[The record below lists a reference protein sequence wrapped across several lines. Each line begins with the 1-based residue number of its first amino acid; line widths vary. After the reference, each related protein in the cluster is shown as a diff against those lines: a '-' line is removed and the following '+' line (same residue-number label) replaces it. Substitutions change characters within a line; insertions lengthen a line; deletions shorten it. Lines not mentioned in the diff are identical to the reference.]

1 MDGFNENSNEQQAQQ
16 PMGCLHRFSKT
27 IKVVIIGGLI
37 LLLMIPMFMI
47 ENLISER
54 GRTQEEAINEVS
66 EKWSLA
72 QTVTG
77 PYLNIQYPV
86 VTENNGE
93 KKVSIKDLILFP
105 DELLINGQLKTEILK
120 RSLYEVNVY
129 QSELTL
135 KGSFSSE
142 ELIKSR
148 IDMGQLQFDRA
159 AICLNLLFFSS
170 EELIKSRIDMGQL
183 QFDRAAICLNLTD
196 MRGISEQIS
205 ITFGDSVYVFE
216 PGMDNRG
223 IDNTGVHAIADL
235 SELKNNKKLPYEVK
249 IKLKG
254 SQSINFIPLG
264 KTTRVDLKAN
274 WNTPSFTGSYL
285 PNNRDITEKEFSAQ
299 WQVLNLNRNYS
310 QVMIDYTNFNIKN
323 IDNSS
328 FGVNFKIPVEQYQQS
343 MRSAKYAILIILL
356 TFGVIFFT
364 EIMNKTRIHALQ
376 YLLVGL
382 ALCLFYSLLLS
393 FSEHI
398 GFNPAYLL
406 SATLTIIL
414 VGGYMFGIT
423 KRKKPSLIM
432 SGLLGVLYLY
442 IFVLI
447 QLETFALLTGS
458 LGLFIIL
465 AMVMYFSKKIDWFN
479 E

>member
-148 IDMGQLQFDRA
+148 IDMG
-159 AICLNLLFFSS
+159 
-170 EELIKSRIDMGQL
+170 
-183 QFDRAAICLNLTD
+183 
-196 MRGISEQIS
+196 
-205 ITFGDSVYVFE
+205 
-216 PGMDNRG
+216 
-223 IDNTGVHAIADL
+223 
-235 SELKNNKKLPYEVK
+235 
-249 IKLKG
+249 
-254 SQSINFIPLG
+254 
-264 KTTRVDLKAN
+264 
-274 WNTPSFTGSYL
+274 
-285 PNNRDITEKEFSAQ
+285 
-299 WQVLNLNRNYS
+299 
-310 QVMIDYTNFNIKN
+310 
-323 IDNSS
+323 
-328 FGVNFKIPVEQYQQS
+328 
-343 MRSAKYAILIILL
+343 
-356 TFGVIFFT
+356 
-364 EIMNKTRIHALQ
+364 
-376 YLLVGL
+376 
-382 ALCLFYSLLLS
+382 
-393 FSEHI
+393 
-398 GFNPAYLL
+398 
-406 SATLTIIL
+406 
-414 VGGYMFGIT
+414 
-423 KRKKPSLIM
+423 
-432 SGLLGVLYLY
+432 
-442 IFVLI
+442 
-447 QLETFALLTGS
+447 
-458 LGLFIIL
+458 
-465 AMVMYFSKKIDWFN
+465 
-479 E
+479 

>member
-159 AICLNLLFFSS
+159 ANFMKLNH
-170 EELIKSRIDMGQL
+170 IRCI
-183 QFDRAAICLNLTD
+183 I
-196 MRGISEQIS
+196 EQI
-205 ITFGDSVYVFE
+205 I
-216 PGMDNRG
+216 
-223 IDNTGVHAIADL
+223 
-235 SELKNNKKLPYEVK
+235 
-249 IKLKG
+249 
-254 SQSINFIPLG
+254 INLG
-264 KTTRVDLKAN
+264 
-274 WNTPSFTGSYL
+274 Y
-285 PNNRDITEKEFSAQ
+285 
-299 WQVLNLNRNYS
+299 
-310 QVMIDYTNFNIKN
+310 
-323 IDNSS
+323 
-328 FGVNFKIPVEQYQQS
+328 
-343 MRSAKYAILIILL
+343 
-356 TFGVIFFT
+356 
-364 EIMNKTRIHALQ
+364 
-376 YLLVGL
+376 
-382 ALCLFYSLLLS
+382 
-393 FSEHI
+393 
-398 GFNPAYLL
+398 
-406 SATLTIIL
+406 
-414 VGGYMFGIT
+414 
-423 KRKKPSLIM
+423 
-432 SGLLGVLYLY
+432 
-442 IFVLI
+442 
-447 QLETFALLTGS
+447 
-458 LGLFIIL
+458 
-465 AMVMYFSKKIDWFN
+465 
-479 E
+479 